1 MVFLQIINVIFYFIY
16 KRDVIVDFKSHFVYP
31 AGKPMAPHLLR
42 CQWIGVGD
50 YTLNIGRLEA
60 GAPSTFAQ
68 LGLNIIIPAL
78 EMMKYLSDQM
88 TL

>member
-1 MVFLQIINVIFYFIY
+1 
-16 KRDVIVDFKSHFVYP
+16 
-31 AGKPMAPHLLR
+31 MAPHLLR
-42 CQWIGVGD
+42 CQWIGVDD

-78 EMMKYLSDQM
+78 EMMKYLLDQM
-88 TL
+88 TLSRAPGLVHRAPC